1 MSAYHRFM
9 QAAVFIA
16 ALFAFAP
23 AAIAQAP
30 SAACQ
35 KDLEANDVRFKQTIE
50 RLESVKNG
58 TQAEKCAAY
67 RSHVE
72 IMKRAIPIFDRCT
85 TGRGR
90 QENLGQ
96 MVGSIEDI
104 QEIIKRNCSA
114 RR

>member
-1 MSAYHRFM
+1 MSAYRLAAAAAAAFFM
-9 QAAVFIA
+9 FAA
-16 ALFAFAP
+16 P
-23 AAIAQAP
+23 SAIAQAP
-30 SAACQ
+30 SLACQ
-35 KDLEANDVRFKQTIE
+35 ADLAVNDVRFKQTIE
-50 RLESVKNG
+50 KLEAVKNG

-72 IMKRAIPIFDRCT
+72 IMKRAVPIFDRCT

-96 MVGSIEDI
+96 MAGSIEDF
-104 QEIIKRNCSA
+104 QEIIKRNCST